1 MKKINILLAGV
12 GLLFTF
18 SSCNDFLDKLPDDRA
33 EVDNFEKATQ
43 LVSSAY
49 PDGSTDYMMEY
60 CSDNVMDNGKTFNYQ
75 TNQDQ
80 LFRWKDV
87 NTTGND
93 DPRYVWG
100 KMYYAIGNANQ
111 AIADLSKV
119 KDGDVEAVKAEAL
132 LCRAW
137 SMFRLATAFCMA
149 YDDSKADKYL
159 GLPYPKE
166 PNRSIDTRGTL
177 RELYENINA
186 DIEAALP
193 HVSESYMTVPK
204 YHFNLKAAYAFAAR
218 FNLYYQK
225 WDKAAEYAS
234 KALGSQPASLLRTVY
249 RYKTLGGRW
258 AIHDAYINSSE
269 NANFMLQTAVSSAG
283 AATFYGGYKRFN
295 SGYDVILNEL
305 YWTKMPWGAGSVDNT
320 LYESHLLYGNSQQIA
335 YPRLSN
341 EFEYT
346 DAARSRGYIRTVDA
360 VLTADETLLVRAE
373 AEIHLKKY
381 TEALNDMNLWINA
394 HCAPNVEK
402 NGVVT
407 ATRPTLTL
415 QSVNDFLATVPLVPE
430 EITNKSD
437 FGFKKALHPQGF
449 SIDETQTNLLYILLQ
464 MRRIETCQLGM
475 RFMDI
480 KRYGIRITHLI
491 DGEDPVY
498 FKSGDLRGALQL
510 PSDVIEAG
518 LEPNPREN

>member
-33 EVDNFEKATQ
+33 EVDDFEKATQ

-225 WDKAAEYAS
+225 WDKAA
-234 KALGSQPASLLRTVY
+234 
-249 RYKTLGGRW
+249 
-258 AIHDAYINSSE
+258 
-269 NANFMLQTAVSSAG
+269 
-283 AATFYGGYKRFN
+283 
-295 SGYDVILNEL
+295 
-305 YWTKMPWGAGSVDNT
+305 
-320 LYESHLLYGNSQQIA
+320 
-335 YPRLSN
+335 
-341 EFEYT
+341 
-346 DAARSRGYIRTVDA
+346 
-360 VLTADETLLVRAE
+360 
-373 AEIHLKKY
+373 
-381 TEALNDMNLWINA
+381 
-394 HCAPNVEK
+394 
-402 NGVVT
+402 
-407 ATRPTLTL
+407 
-415 QSVNDFLATVPLVPE
+415 
-430 EITNKSD
+430 
-437 FGFKKALHPQGF
+437 
-449 SIDETQTNLLYILLQ
+449 
-464 MRRIETCQLGM
+464 
-475 RFMDI
+475 
-480 KRYGIRITHLI
+480 
-491 DGEDPVY
+491 
-498 FKSGDLRGALQL
+498 
-510 PSDVIEAG
+510 
-518 LEPNPREN
+518 

>member
-1 MKKINILLAGV
+1 MTHDMRG
-12 GLLFTF
+12 
-18 SSCNDFLDKLPDDRA
+18 
-33 EVDNFEKATQ
+33 Q
-43 LVSSAY
+43 
-49 PDGSTDYMMEY
+49 
-60 CSDNVMDNGKTFNYQ
+60 
-75 TNQDQ
+75 
-80 LFRWKDV
+80 
-87 NTTGND
+87 
-93 DPRYVWG
+93 
-100 KMYYAIGNANQ
+100 MYYAIGNANQ

-249 RYKTLGGRW
+249 RYKTLGGRS

-283 AATFYGGYKRFN
+283 APLSMEDISVLIQVTMLFLMN
-295 SGYDVILNEL
+295 STGQRCHGEQALVI
-305 YWTKMPWGAGSVDNT
+305 T
-320 LYESHLLYGNSQQIA
+320 
-335 YPRLSN
+335 
-341 EFEYT
+341 
-346 DAARSRGYIRTVDA
+346 
-360 VLTADETLLVRAE
+360 
-373 AEIHLKKY
+373 
-381 TEALNDMNLWINA
+381 
-394 HCAPNVEK
+394 
-402 NGVVT
+402 
-407 ATRPTLTL
+407 
-415 QSVNDFLATVPLVPE
+415 
-430 EITNKSD
+430 
-437 FGFKKALHPQGF
+437 
-449 SIDETQTNLLYILLQ
+449 
-464 MRRIETCQLGM
+464 
-475 RFMDI
+475 RFMSRTYSMVIASRLLTPVCLMSLSILMLQGVEDI
-480 KRYGIRITHLI
+480 FVLLMLCSQLTKHYLFALKR
-491 DGEDPVY
+491 
-498 FKSGDLRGALQL
+498 KST
-510 PSDVIEAG
+510 
-518 LEPNPREN
+518 

>member
-1 MKKINILLAGV
+1 
-12 GLLFTF
+12 
-18 SSCNDFLDKLPDDRA
+18 
-33 EVDNFEKATQ
+33 
-43 LVSSAY
+43 
-49 PDGSTDYMMEY
+49 
-60 CSDNVMDNGKTFNYQ
+60 
-75 TNQDQ
+75 
-80 LFRWKDV
+80 
-87 NTTGND
+87 
-93 DPRYVWG
+93 
-100 KMYYAIGNANQ
+100 
-111 AIADLSKV
+111 
-119 KDGDVEAVKAEAL
+119 
-132 LCRAW
+132 
-137 SMFRLATAFCMA
+137 MFRLATAFCMA